1 MNFKPLNSKEKEN
14 VLKLIKKQFS
24 IEELHLDYI
33 FFSNEDH
40 KIFIINK
47 DISKINLSN
56 LRINNIGLYFGKIE
70 DDGFRLSIEGSQ
82 IIGSLALNNITEID
96 DIDTKKWFLGEDIV
110 TKVDNV
116 PGYVIL
122 RNKNDFLGCGKI
134 KNNKIINY
142 IDKGRRIRTSDILYL
157 NK

>member
-40 KIFIINK
+40 KIFIISK
-47 DISKINLSN
+47 DVSKINLSN

-82 IIGSLALNNITEID
+82 IIGNLALNNIIEID
-96 DIDTKKWFLGEDIV
+96 DVDTKKWFLGEDIP

-116 PGYVIL
+116 RGYVIL

>member
-24 IEELHLDYI
+24 IEDLHLDYI

-40 KIFIINK
+40 KIFIISK
-47 DISKINLSN
+47 DVSKINLSN

-82 IIGSLALNNITEID
+82 IIGNLALNNIIEID
-96 DIDTKKWFLGEDIV
+96 DVDTKKWFLGEDIP

-116 PGYVIL
+116 RGYVIL